1 MPDLDRKS
9 RDTLLILRYGIDRH
23 IDARAIETLKR
34 LNYIEDKPGTK
45 GWIVTSAGRE
55 CVRRMKG

>member
-1 MPDLDRKS
+1 MTGLDKKTI
-9 RDTLLILRYGIDRH
+9 DTLIILRYGIDRH
-23 IDARAIETLKR
+23 VDAKAIETLK
-34 LNYIEDKPGTK
+34 LGGYIEDKLGG

>member
-23 IDARAIETLKR
+23 VDAKAIETLKR
-34 LNYIEDKPGTK
+34 VGYIEDKPGG
-45 GWIVTSAGRE
+45 GWIVTGAGRE